1 MRTTL
6 KSLLVVTTF
15 TLQAPA
21 VLAASGSITI
31 SSPAD
36 GAKLSRSATS
46 TVTYEVATGPKGDH
60 VHLYVDNGEAAV
72 LRQLK
77 GNHEIG
83 KLAPGSHD
91 ICIKEV
97 TKAHAPT
104 GVEKCIKVSVE

>member
-1 MRTTL
+1 MRPL
-6 KSLLVVTTF
+6 KSLALIAAIALYTPF
-15 TLQAPA
+15 A
-21 VLAASGSITI
+21 LAADGSVTI

-36 GAKLSRSATS
+36 GAKLSRSATT
-46 TVTYEVATGPKGDH
+46 TVTYDVTPGPKGDH

-77 GNHEIG
+77 GSHEVG
-83 KLAPGSHD
+83 KLAPGSHE
-91 ICIKEV
+91 ICVKEV